1 MSYQSGPTSN
11 PGLAFRK
18 ILRRLIASPDEDP
31 DVSGDLKP
39 EVAGLPMPS
48 GADVDKAIAVTGIVG
63 GALIATLVAVGAW
76 VYDAVTEDDGV
87 AGLDRPVLDW
97 AISARTPS
105 NEFWIAAFTNLG
117 RTVPM
122 VVLGVALTC
131 AIYFRWRRRTA
142 WVLML
147 VAAAGS
153 ICFTL
158 VGKPAFARTRPPL
171 GDAVPP
177 YEDSFS
183 FPSGHTLNS
192 TVVAGMLAYLV
203 VWLSTVMWVRV
214 AAVLAAAVW
223 AVPMGFSRVF
233 LGHHWLTDVMFGW
246 AVGLA
251 WLALLIT
258 VHQTLL
264 HLRARRRPGSA

>member
-1 MSYQSGPTSN
+1 MRRTSAHRGIMPVSYTH
-11 PGLAFRK
+11 L
-18 ILRRLIASPDEDP
+18 
-31 DVSGDLKP
+31 DVYK
-39 EVAGLPMPS
+39 
-48 GADVDKAIAVTGIVG
+48 
-63 GALIATLVAVGAW
+63 
-76 VYDAVTEDDGV
+76 
-87 AGLDRPVLDW
+87 RQVLDW

-131 AIYFRWRRRTA
+131 AIYLRWRRRTA

-203 VWLSTVMWVRV
+203 VWLSTVC
-214 AAVLAAAVW
+214 LLYT
-223 AVPMGFSRVF
+223 SRCV
-233 LGHHWLTDVMFGW
+233 
-246 AVGLA
+246 
-251 WLALLIT
+251 
-258 VHQTLL
+258 
-264 HLRARRRPGSA
+264 